1 MTHCSFYLYCCLFN
15 RKLNILGFC
24 TVGRFGMWA
33 MINTIVQYLLLFYK
47 QNDDVI
53 IKIMV
58 SCSSEGMQ
66 QTQSHYLHARDG
78 NHKTGGKPR

>member
-1 MTHCSFYLYCCLFN
+1 
-15 RKLNILGFC
+15 
-24 TVGRFGMWA
+24 

-78 NHKTGGKPR
+78 NHKTGGKTKTSHLPLSKSLAAKHFTVSVSDFI